1 MIWRLSIAGRAGH
14 DEPVNSQAT
23 KKRRTS
29 AVNTH
34 YLNPHAPGCPWH
46 AAAELVGAPNIKWC
60 ETTVCSWISEPANT
74 WSNALYL
81 VFAVVIY
88 MQCRKSSHLELRWMG
103 PAMFFMGLFS
113 LVYHASNNYVTQVFD
128 FIGMYLLVFW
138 FLVINLRRCGFIA
151 RASQVKVWLLLSVA
165 CTGLVHAMYLTGL
178 KFQLIVAVGV
188 LAIIAT
194 EVIARRKDAAERV
207 PIGNFV
213 VGLCFVGVAQVA
225 SLMDG
230 SRTLCMPDHAWLQGH
245 AIWHVLAAIGLYF
258 AYLHYRQMDFDRLP
272 PR

>member
-1 MIWRLSIAGRAGH
+1 MNAL
-14 DEPVNSQAT
+14 
-23 KKRRTS
+23 
-29 AVNTH
+29 

-46 AAAELVGAPNIKWC
+46 AAAELVGSPNIKWC
-60 ETTVCSWISEPANT
+60 ETTICSWISEPANT
-74 WSNALYL
+74 WSNVLYL

-88 MQCRKSSHLELRWMG
+88 LHCRKSPHLELRWMG
-103 PAMFFMGLFS
+103 PAMFLMGTFS

-151 RASQVKVWLLLSVA
+151 RSSQVKVWTLLSVA
-165 CTGLVHAMYLTGL
+165 CTILVHAMYLAGL
-178 KFQLIVAVGV
+178 KFQLIVAVGA

-194 EVIARRKDAAERV
+194 EVIARRKDAAEQV

-213 VGLCFVGVAQVA
+213 VGLGFVGVAQVA

-230 SRTLCMPDHAWLQGH
+230 SRTLCIPDHAWLQGH

-258 AYLHYRQMDFDRLP
+258 AYLHYKQMDFDRLSP
-272 PR
+272 P

>member
-1 MIWRLSIAGRAGH
+1 M
-14 DEPVNSQAT
+14 
-23 KKRRTS
+23 
-29 AVNTH
+29 
-34 YLNPHAPGCPWH
+34 
-46 AAAELVGAPNIKWC
+46 
-60 ETTVCSWISEPANT
+60 
-74 WSNALYL
+74 
-81 VFAVVIY
+81 
-88 MQCRKSSHLELRWMG
+88 
-103 PAMFFMGLFS
+103 
-113 LVYHASNNYVTQVFD
+113 
-128 FIGMYLLVFW
+128 
-138 FLVINLRRCGFIA
+138 
-151 RASQVKVWLLLSVA
+151 LLSVA
-165 CTGLVHAMYLTGL
+165 CTGLVHAMYITGL

-194 EVIARRKDAAERV
+194 EVIARRKDAPERV

-230 SRTLCMPDHAWLQGH
+230 SRTLCVPDHPWLQGH